1 MSICKEVEINGRIVK
16 FEFNK
21 FAKQANGSVMVSS
34 GRTQVLV
41 TVCASPKNLSGE
53 SDFFP
58 LAVEYIEK
66 AYASGRIPGGYL
78 KRESRPSDAQSL
90 TARVLDRPLR
100 PSFPKEFCN
109 ETVVSATVMSYE
121 PGFSPVPLAL
131 VGASTALMI
140 SDIPFNGPIAALRVG
155 LKDGEYII
163 DPLEGEE
170 HTLDLDLNIACS
182 EDAVLMVEAGAKGLS
197 EEKVLQAIDFAHKSM
212 APYFAM
218 QREIQKEIG
227 KKKWEL
233 ESVVEDK
240 TLRADLE
247 KYLQEPLKESCAVAD
262 KQERQK
268 SWSLLVRD
276 VLDNFN
282 PDSDPSKKFAI
293 KEALEDIKS
302 VYLRQMILKDNVR
315 LDGRSLEQIR
325 PIACEINVLKS
336 SHGSALF
343 TRGETQALAS
353 VTLGTVDEAQRS
365 ESLWSGDIREPFM
378 LHYNFP
384 PYSVGEARM
393 QRAPGR
399 REIGHGS
406 LAKRALRSVMPGE
419 KDFNYA
425 IRVVSE
431 VLESNG
437 SSSMAT
443 VCAATMAM
451 LNAGIPLKKPVA
463 GIAMGLIKEGD
474 NEAVLSDILGDEDH
488 LGDMDF
494 KVCGTR
500 EGITA
505 LQMDIKISGLSAELL
520 ARALEQAKAGR
531 NHILDKIDAA
541 VSTVEKISEMVPRT
555 HKMKIKS
562 EAIRDLIGPGG
573 KNIKKISQD
582 TGVKIE
588 VDDSGIV
595 TLMAN
600 DILSA
605 QAAKS
610 LVRIFTAH
618 PKIGD
623 IYLGTAT
630 KIFDFAAVVE
640 IKPGVE
646 GTCHLSQLS
655 EEKIS
660 HPKEVIKEG
669 QEVLVKIVDIDK
681 QGRLKLSRNE
691 AIGQMPTFGH
701 SGTLTS

>member
-1 MSICKEVEINGRIVK
+1 
-16 FEFNK
+16 
-21 FAKQANGSVMVSS
+21 MV
-34 GRTQVLV
+34 V
-41 TVCASPKNLSGE
+41 N
-53 SDFFP
+53 D
-58 LAVEYIEK
+58 
-66 AYASGRIPGGYL
+66 
-78 KRESRPSDAQSL
+78 
-90 TARVLDRPLR
+90 
-100 PSFPKEFCN
+100 
-109 ETVVSATVMSYE
+109 
-121 PGFSPVPLAL
+121 
-131 VGASTALMI
+131 
-140 SDIPFNGPIAALRVG
+140 
-155 LKDGEYII
+155 
-163 DPLEGEE
+163 
-170 HTLDLDLNIACS
+170 NI
-182 EDAVLMVEAGAKGLS
+182 
-197 EEKVLQAIDFAHKSM
+197 
-212 APYFAM
+212 
-218 QREIQKEIG
+218 
-227 KKKWEL
+227 
-233 ESVVEDK
+233 
-240 TLRADLE
+240 
-247 KYLQEPLKESCAVAD
+247 
-262 KQERQK
+262 
-268 SWSLLVRD
+268 
-276 VLDNFN
+276 
-282 PDSDPSKKFAI
+282 
-293 KEALEDIKS
+293 
-302 VYLRQMILKDNVR
+302 R
-315 LDGRSLEQIR
+315 LDGRRLDQIR

-336 SHGSALF
+336 THGSALF

-353 VTLGTVDEAQRS
+353 VTLGTTDEGQRS
-365 ESLWSGDIREPFM
+365 EALWSGDIRETFM

-399 REIGHGS
+399 REIGHGT
-406 LAKRALRSVMPGE
+406 LAKRALRSMLPAE

-451 LNAGIPLKKPVA
+451 LNAGVPLKNPVA

-474 NEAVLSDILGDEDH
+474 NEAVLSDILGDEDS

-500 EGITA
+500 SGITA
-505 LQMDIKISGLSAELL
+505 LQMDIKISGLSTELL

-531 NHILDKIDAA
+531 NFILDKIDTA
-541 VSTVEKISEMVPRT
+541 VSSVEKISGMVPRT
-555 HKMKIKS
+555 HQMKIKS

-588 VDDSGIV
+588 VNDSGVV
-595 TLMAN
+595 TIMAN

-610 LVRIFTAH
+610 LVRTFTAH

-623 IYLGTAT
+623 IYLGTTT
-630 KIFDFAAVVE
+630 KVFDFAAVVE

-660 HPKEVIKEG
+660 HPKEVLKEG
-669 QEVLVKIVDIDK
+669 QEILVKIVDIDK

-691 AIGQMPTFGH
+691 AVGQKPTFGNFG
-701 SGTLTS
+701 SLST